1 MSYFFVEDRKGQTWT
16 DYENW
21 LVVHLHRVQE
31 WNLSTIASVM
41 RRSELAVKCQLEK
54 LYGVHKDSLVF
65 SNRTFILTNALIDE
79 IRSLYLHESSNWQKE
94 AFASAAHKVS
104 ALDIGVALHT
114 MWFDEVSDF
123 VTDKALK
130 LRKHALISE
139 TAKLLP
145 NLYIRIGEVIKGL
158 SATDFISLA
167 VETLPD
173 EHWFLIEDYV
183 KCIEKL
189 AGTLS
194 KTDRRRQTY
203 LRDCY
208 RQSIR
213 KILSSDKGYKPEVLE
228 WLILH
233 KFF

>member
-1 MSYFFVEDRKGQTWT
+1 MNFFVVDRKGQSWT
-16 DYENW
+16 NFENW
-21 LVVHLHRVQE
+21 LVVHLHRIQNRSLPV
-31 WNLSTIASVM
+31 IASTM
-41 RRSELAVKCQLEK
+41 HRSELAIKCQLEK

-65 SNRTFILTNALIDE
+65 GNNFAYLSDE
-79 IRSLYLHESSNWQKE
+79 E
-94 AFASAAHKVS
+94 ADKIVKQYHMQNIGIPSTIKVHKVEFDKM
-104 ALDIGVALHT
+104 L
-114 MWFDEVSDF
+114 FDEAHTLS
-123 VTDKALK
+123 DKALQ
-130 LRKHALISE
+130 LRRHASISE

-145 NLYIRIGEVIKGL
+145 NLYIRIGEAIKGL
-158 SATDFISLA
+158 SASDFISLTL
-167 VETLPD
+167 ETLPD

-189 AGTLS
+189 AGTLY
-194 KTDRRRQTY
+194 KTERRRQIY

-213 KILSSDKGYKPEVLE
+213 KILASDKGYKPEVLE